1 VYVSGFL
8 FVSTKKKTFHA
19 NNKETMCMYYIAP
32 NIVNESKLKIFL
44 VKMCNT
50 IILSIQIIIN
60 TSTYAIS

>member
-1 VYVSGFL
+1 
-8 FVSTKKKTFHA
+8 
-19 NNKETMCMYYIAP
+19 MYYIAP